1 MKCTCSINKTDANET
16 ANELDSL
23 EKLLSVHKQYTNGIN
38 FRPAVLDPFV
48 SIFQFANWRHFLK
61 C

>member
-23 EKLLSVHKQYTNGIN
+23 EKLLSVHK
-38 FRPAVLDPFV
+38 
-48 SIFQFANWRHFLK
+48 
-61 C
+61 